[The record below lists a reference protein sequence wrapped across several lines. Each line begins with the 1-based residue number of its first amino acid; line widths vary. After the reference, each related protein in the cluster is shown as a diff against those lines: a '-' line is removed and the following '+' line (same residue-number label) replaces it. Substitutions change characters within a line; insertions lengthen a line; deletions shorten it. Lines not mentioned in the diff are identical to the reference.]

1 MYIKDGNNTN
11 EYFIVDNEK
20 IVLSYLKF
28 EKDKDIYIGVG
39 EISLSEEELF
49 KIIEYLKENI
59 LEEGSYI
66 NVADDSL
73 IAFLDNKYQA
83 VEISLNKCLSK
94 KISGTVL
101 EEKNILIDNVIV
113 KYYDTDFNAYCNFA
127 KQNINSN
134 KIIKKVDEL
143 FKNKN
148 YIDVIILPENLEFV
162 KTLGYDVWSKK
173 YIVN

>member
-1 MYIKDGNNTN
+1 MYIKNGNNVN

-49 KIIEYLKENI
+49 KIIEYLKENV

-66 NVADDSL
+66 NVTDDSL
-73 IAFLDNKYQA
+73 MDLFDRKYQA
-83 VEISLNKCLSK
+83 VEISLNKSTSK
-94 KISGTVL
+94 KLDEIVL
-101 EEKNILIDNVIV
+101 EEKNVLIDNMNI
-113 KYYDTDFNAYCNFA
+113 KYYVADYNAYCNFA

-134 KIIKKVDEL
+134 EIIEKVDEL
-143 FKNKN
+143 FKNKS
-148 YIDVIILPENLEFV
+148 YIDMIILPENLEFV
-162 KTLGYDVWSKK
+162 KVFGYDVWSKK

>member
-1 MYIKDGNNTN
+1 MYIKDGNNAN
-11 EYFIVDNEK
+11 EYFIVDNGK
-20 IVLSYLKF
+20 IVLSYLKL
-28 EKDKDIYIGVG
+28 EKDNDIYIGVG
-39 EISLSEEELF
+39 EISLSEDELF
-49 KIIEYLKENI
+49 KINKYLKENI

-66 NVADDSL
+66 NVADNSL

-83 VEISLNKCLSK
+83 VEISLNKSTSK
-94 KISGTVL
+94 KLDEIVL
-101 EEKNILIDNVIV
+101 EEKNILIDNMNI
-113 KYYDTDFNAYCNFA
+113 KYYVADYNAYCNFA

-134 KIIKKVDEL
+134 EIIKKVDEL

>member
-1 MYIKDGNNTN
+1 MYIKDGNNAN
-11 EYFIVDNEK
+11 EYFIVDNGK
-20 IVLSYLKF
+20 IVLSYLKL
-28 EKDKDIYIGVG
+28 EKDNDIYIGIG

-49 KIIEYLKENI
+49 KIIEYLKENV

-66 NVADDSL
+66 NVTDDSL
-73 IAFLDNKYQA
+73 VDLFDRKYQA
-83 VEISLNKCLSK
+83 VEISLNKSTSK
-94 KISGTVL
+94 KLDETAL

-113 KYYDTDFNAYCNFA
+113 KYYDTNFNAYCNFA

>member
-1 MYIKDGNNTN
+1 MQMNN
-11 EYFIVDNEK
+11 Y
-20 IVLSYLKF
+20 
-28 EKDKDIYIGVG
+28 
-39 EISLSEEELF
+39 
-49 KIIEYLKENI
+49 
-59 LEEGSYI
+59 
-66 NVADDSL
+66 
-73 IAFLDNKYQA
+73 
-83 VEISLNKCLSK
+83 
-94 KISGTVL
+94 
-101 EEKNILIDNVIV
+101 
-113 KYYDTDFNAYCNFA
+113 A

>member
-1 MYIKDGNNTN
+1 MHIKDCNNVN
-11 EYFIVDNEK
+11 EYFIVDNGK
-20 IVLSYLKF
+20 IVLSYLKL
-28 EKDKDIYIGVG
+28 EKDNDIYIGVG
-39 EISLSEEELF
+39 EISLSEDELF
-49 KIIEYLKENI
+49 KINKYLKENV

-66 NVADDSL
+66 NVTDDSL
-73 IAFLDNKYQA
+73 MDLFDRKYQA
-83 VEISLNKCLSK
+83 VEISLNKSTSK
-94 KISGTVL
+94 KLDETAL

-113 KYYDTDFNAYCNFA
+113 KYYDTNFNAYCNFA

-134 KIIKKVDEL
+134 KIIKKIDEL

>member
-1 MYIKDGNNTN
+1 MK
-11 EYFIVDNEK
+11 
-20 IVLSYLKF
+20 L
-28 EKDKDIYIGVG
+28 EKDNDIYIGIG

-49 KIIEYLKENI
+49 KINKYLKENV

-66 NVADDSL
+66 NVTDDSL
-73 IAFLDNKYQA
+73 MDLFDRKYQA
-83 VEISLNKCLSK
+83 VEISLNKSTSK
-94 KISGTVL
+94 KLDETAL

-113 KYYDTDFNAYCNFA
+113 KYYDTNFNAYCNFA

>member
-1 MYIKDGNNTN
+1 MYIKNGNNVN

-49 KIIEYLKENI
+49 KIIEYLKENV

-66 NVADDSL
+66 NVTDDSL
-73 IAFLDNKYQA
+73 MDLFDRKYQA
-83 VEISLNKCLSK
+83 VEISLNKNTSK
-94 KISGTVL
+94 KLDEIVL
-101 EEKNILIDNVIV
+101 EEKNILIDNMNI
-113 KYYDTDFNAYCNFA
+113 KYYVADYNAYCNFA

-134 KIIKKVDEL
+134 EIIEKVDEL
-143 FKNKN
+143 FKNKS
-148 YIDVIILPENLEFV
+148 YIDMIILSENLEFV
-162 KTLGYDVWSKK
+162 KVFGYDVWSKK

>member
-1 MYIKDGNNTN
+1 MYIKNGNNVN
-11 EYFIVDNEK
+11 EYFIVDNGK
-20 IVLSYLKF
+20 IVLSYLKL
-28 EKDKDIYIGVG
+28 EKDNDIYIGMG
-39 EISLSEEELF
+39 EISLSEDELF
-49 KIIEYLKENI
+49 KINKYLKENI

-73 IAFLDNKYQA
+73 IAFLDNKYRA

-94 KISGTVL
+94 KNSGTVL

-113 KYYDTDFNAYCNFA
+113 KYYDTNFNAYCNFA

-134 KIIKKVDEL
+134 EIIEKVDEL
-143 FKNKN
+143 FKNKS
-148 YIDVIILPENLEFV
+148 YIDMIILPENLEFV
-162 KTLGYDVWSKK
+162 KVLGYDVWSKK

>member
-1 MYIKDGNNTN
+1 MYIKDGNNVN

-113 KYYDTDFNAYCNFA
+113 KYYDTNFNAYCNFA

-134 KIIKKVDEL
+134 EIIEKVDVL
-143 FKNKN
+143 FKNKS
-148 YIDVIILPENLEFV
+148 YIDMIILPENLEFV
-162 KTLGYDVWSKK
+162 KVLGYDVWSKK

>member
-1 MYIKDGNNTN
+1 MYIKDGNNAN
-11 EYFIVDNEK
+11 EYFIVDNGK

-49 KIIEYLKENI
+49 KIIEYLKENV

-66 NVADDSL
+66 NVTDDSL
-73 IAFLDNKYQA
+73 MDLFDRKYQA
-83 VEISLNKCLSK
+83 VEISLNKSTSK
-94 KISGTVL
+94 KLDETAL

-113 KYYDTDFNAYCNFA
+113 KYYDTNFNAYCNFA

>member
-1 MYIKDGNNTN
+1 MYIKDGNNAN
-11 EYFIVDNEK
+11 EYFIVDNGK
-20 IVLSYLKF
+20 IVLSYLKL
-28 EKDKDIYIGVG
+28 EKDNDIYIGIG

-49 KIIEYLKENI
+49 KINKYLKENV

-66 NVADDSL
+66 NVTDDSL
-73 IAFLDNKYQA
+73 MDLFDRKYQA
-83 VEISLNKCLSK
+83 VEISLNKSTSK
-94 KISGTVL
+94 KLDETAL

-113 KYYDTDFNAYCNFA
+113 KYYDTNFNAYCNFA